1 MGLYEE
7 IVKFVTL
14 TARFCHEVSRFI
26 PIKIQCMNH
35 SDGLLMIKLLTEI
48 LLIIIHCAVVLFLL
62 ICLCKT
68 CHLLR
73 QKKKKNKI
81 NK

>member
-1 MGLYEE
+1 
-7 IVKFVTL
+7 
-14 TARFCHEVSRFI
+14 
-26 PIKIQCMNH
+26 MNY

-62 ICLCKT
+62 ICWCKT

-73 QKKKKNKI
+73 QKIKIKIKIKKGRTIWLQKGNGMVNHTHFGKSTGVE
-81 NK
+81 